1 MGKLRKN
8 CAGTIGQLLT
18 GVPKRVGS
26 QYPEAYISLPVR
38 APISLKSVDTVSSA
52 VQQLLEDR
60 TFWKEY

>member
-1 MGKLRKN
+1 MGKLKKN
-8 CAGTIGQLLT
+8 YAGTIGQLLT

-26 QYPEAYISLPVR
+26 QYPEAYISLPAR
-38 APISLKSVDTVSSA
+38 APISLKSVDTVISA